1 MSGILELDYNLAE
14 LPSSQH
20 RAGLAGLVLMVKWLD
35 RLKKSDSKLTG
46 ISNLTRIDDHGATLQ
61 IDQTGLQELFNETYA
76 ASKEEQGRDAVL
88 KNKKKEVIPPLRE
101 EQKTITDPKTG
112 KSKEK
117 TVYIYPVVVPRGAFL
132 AAYDPSAMDD
142 KGVWIK
148 LWRDMIWGI
157 LRGVPATRRPFDERS
172 EGEFT
177 EDADKVWRDLERPA
191 DYTVDLPSTY
201 FIGAQASNAENV
213 PFKDRARF
221 QFLLHFWAFVAQVYV
236 PARLIY
242 DNKAKQT
249 KTEFAGYALTIP
261 DVANLK
267 DFCDE
272 LPSVLQNNRS
282 VAMAGYRPRESVIDL
297 AAEGALDLMNKLNQ
311 RLAAESGN
319 QSVSDLL
326 LGVDVVH
333 LEKQGNNIR
342 LWGTARIDA
351 TRSMIDEY
359 ARVKGM
365 FRDAFFRR
373 QRLLNMLNEREWFSG
388 FGSLLSTTTSEQT
401 IGSRFFRADV
411 RTAFDDSLRNH
422 QSTEGEID
430 KVDTDAST
438 QTANQSSVVDLIY
451 RLVGTYITAKMN
463 SKHGLEWKKVLKGT
477 QAERDDYNKKSAKI
491 ARDAFLSVRSRTG
504 EDFVE
509 YFVSTLCSFP
519 QFLNEEGYATIAQAL
534 HTDTD
539 NVRTL
544 TLLALSARG

>member
-20 RAGLAGLVLMVKWLD
+20 RAGLAGLVLMVKWLG

-112 KSKEK
+112 KGKEK

-132 AAYDPSAMDD
+132 AAYEPSAMDD

-272 LPSVLQNNRS
+272 LPSVLQNNRG

>member
-1 MSGILELDYNLAE
+1 MSDVLELDYNLAE

-20 RAGLAGLVLMVKWLD
+20 SAGLAGLVLMVRWLD
-35 RLKKSDSKLTG
+35 RLKKSDSKFTG
-46 ISNLTRIDDHGATLQ
+46 ISSFTRVDEYGATLQ
-61 IDQTGLQELFNETYA
+61 IDQTGLRELFNETYG

-88 KNKKKEVIPPLRE
+88 KNKKKEIIQPLRE
-101 EQKTITDPKTG
+101 EKKIITDPITG

-132 AAYDPSAMDD
+132 HAYDPSAVDE

-157 LRGVPATRRPFDERS
+157 LRGVPATRRPFEERS

-177 EDADKVWRDLERPA
+177 EDADKVWQNLHRPA
-191 DYTVDLPSTY
+191 DYTVELPSNY

-221 QFLLHFWAFVAQVYV
+221 QFLLHFWPFVAQVYV
-236 PARLIY
+236 PARLVY
-242 DNKAKQT
+242 DNKTKQT
-249 KTEFAGYALTIP
+249 KTEFVGYALAIP
-261 DVANLK
+261 DVADLE

-272 LPSVLQNNRS
+272 LPSVLQNSRG
-282 VAMAGYRPRESVIDL
+282 VEMAGYRPRDSVIDL

-311 RLAAESGN
+311 RLAVVDGK

-342 LWGTARIDA
+342 LWGTARIDP
-351 TRSMIDEY
+351 TQSMIDEY

-365 FRDAFFRR
+365 FREALFRR
-373 QRLLNMLNEREWFSG
+373 QRLLNTLNEREWFSG
-388 FGSLLSTTTSEQT
+388 FGSLLSTKDSEQT
-401 IGSRFFRADV
+401 IGSRFFRADT
-411 RTAFDDSLRNH
+411 RKAFKDSIH
-422 QSTEGEID
+422 GDEPMKGEQD
-430 KVDTDAST
+430 TVDPDETK
-438 QTANQSSVVDLIY
+438 QLANQSSVEDLIY
-451 RLVGTYITAKMN
+451 QLIGTYITAKLR
-463 SKHGLEWKKVLKGT
+463 SKYQLDWKGVQGSTKEKEYGDRKT
-477 QAERDDYNKKSAKI
+477 KI
-491 ARDAFLSVRSRTG
+491 AKDAFLSVRSRTG
-504 EDFVE
+504 DDFVE

-519 QFLNEEGYATIAQAL
+519 QFLSEDGYATIAKAL
-534 HTDTD
+534 DTDTD
-539 NVRTL
+539 KVRTL

>member
-1 MSGILELDYNLAE
+1 MSDVLELDYNLAE

-20 RAGLAGLVLMVKWLD
+20 RAGLAGLVLMVKWLGRD
-35 RLKKSDSKLTG
+35 KSRKGICELARLDE
-46 ISNLTRIDDHGATLQ
+46 HGATLR
-61 IDQTGLQELFNETYA
+61 IDQTGLRELFDEIYA
-76 ASKEEQGRDAVL
+76 ASKEEQERDAVL

-101 EQKTITDPKTG
+101 EKKTVTDPKTG

-117 TVYIYPVVVPRGAFL
+117 TVYIYSVVVPRGAFL
-132 AAYDPSAMDD
+132 VAYDPSAQND

-157 LRGVPATRRPFDERS
+157 LRGVPSTRRPFDKRA
-172 EGEFT
+172 EGQFT
-177 EDADKVWRDLERPA
+177 EDADNVWQDLQRPV

-221 QFLLHFWAFVAQVYV
+221 QFLLHFWPFVAQVYV
-236 PARLIY
+236 PAKLVY
-242 DNKAKQT
+242 DNKTKQM
-249 KTEFAGYALTIP
+249 KTEFAGYAATIP
-261 DVANLK
+261 DVANLE

-272 LPSVLQNNRS
+272 LPSLLQNNRGIQ
-282 VAMAGYRPRESVIDL
+282 MAGYRPRESVIDL

-311 RLAAESGN
+311 RLAAKAGN

-342 LWGTARIDA
+342 LWGTARLDP

-365 FRDAFFRR
+365 FRYALFRR
-373 QRLLNMLNEREWFSG
+373 QRTLNMLNEREWFSG
-388 FGSLLSTTTSEQT
+388 FGVLLSTTDSEQT
-401 IGSRFFRADV
+401 FGSRFFCADV
-411 RTAFDDSLRNH
+411 RTAFKDSRQSH
-422 QSTEGEID
+422 QSTEGEQD
-430 KVDTDAST
+430 EVDTNASKPP
-438 QTANQSSVVDLIY
+438 ANQSSVEDLIY
-451 RLVGTYITAKMN
+451 QLIGTYITAKLR
-463 SKHGLEWKKVLKGT
+463 SKHQLEWKGVQGSSREGEYG
-477 QAERDDYNKKSAKI
+477 ERKTKI
-491 ARDAFLSVRSRTG
+491 AKDAFLSVRSRTG
-504 EDFVE
+504 DDFIE

-519 QFLNEEGYATIAQAL
+519 QFLNEEGYATLAQAL

-539 NVRTL
+539 KVRTL